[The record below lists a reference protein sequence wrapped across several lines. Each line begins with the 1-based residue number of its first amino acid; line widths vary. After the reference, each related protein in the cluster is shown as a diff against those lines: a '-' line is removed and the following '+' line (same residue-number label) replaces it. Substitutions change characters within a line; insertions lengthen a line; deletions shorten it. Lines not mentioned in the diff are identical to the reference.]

1 MQNSAR
7 TTEDIEA
14 NIENVRNNYLKL
26 YVSHSYK
33 VVKQA
38 RLELAHSAVLE
49 YTSNCKYTNIRK

>member
-1 MQNSAR
+1 MENSAR

-14 NIENVRNNYLKL
+14 NIENVRNSYLKL

-33 VVKQA
+33 VVNQA
-38 RLELAHSAVLE
+38 RLELAHSAALE